1 MKPIEQ
7 IDYLADVEPAPG
19 RLALV
24 QRFVNTVAP
33 ELNQEMLH
41 SPQRL
46 RFVLAE
52 FGLVSPAAPVSE
64 DDLRRA
70 LELREAL
77 RALALANNDVR
88 EAPDAEHVVERAAA
102 AALAIRFVDGRP
114 RLVGAEPGVAG
125 ALATL
130 AAVVAEASAIG
141 TWPRLKA
148 CPAEGCGWI
157 FYDRS
162 RNHSGRWCD
171 SAVCGNRAKTRAYR
185 RRRREDTART
195 TTSLDGKIP

>member
-1 MKPIEQ
+1 
-7 IDYLADVEPAPG
+7 
-19 RLALV
+19 
-24 QRFVNTVAP
+24 
-33 ELNQEMLH
+33 MLH

-46 RFVLAE
+46 RIVLAE
-52 FGLVSPAAPVSE
+52 LGLVSLAAPVSE

-88 EAPDAEHVVERAAA
+88 AAPDAEHVVEQTAAG
-102 AALAIRFVDGRP
+102 ALGIRFVDGTP
-114 RLVGAEPGVAG
+114 LLVGADPGVTG

-130 AAVVAEASAIG
+130 AAVVAEAAALG

-148 CPAEGCGWI
+148 CPAEACGWI

-162 RNHSGRWCD
+162 RNRSGRWCD
-171 SAVCGNRAKTRAYR
+171 STVCGNRAKTRAYR
-185 RRRREDTART
+185 RRRRTQL
-195 TTSLDGKIP
+195 SLQQKERNGVGGQRSRQP